1 MPRQASVNTS
11 VADVIEILSED
22 HKKVS
27 QLFAE
32 FAKIRHQADDEA
44 KQTLVEITCTEL
56 VIHTQVEE
64 EYLYPALHEVFD
76 EMDLLDEAEVEHTL
90 AKQLIGELESM
101 QPDDELYDAKFT
113 VLGEY
118 VKHHIE
124 EEENKIF
131 PKIKNMEM
139 DFKSLGRSIRQR
151 RDELRSEFGIPDE
164 NFDEEEPQ
172 QPSTQP
178 HSPHH

>member
-1 MPRQASVNTS
+1 MPRQASINTS
-11 VADVIEILSED
+11 VSDVIEILIED

-27 QLFAE
+27 KFFAE
-32 FAKIRHQADDEA
+32 FEKIRHHANDET
-44 KQTLVEITCTEL
+44 KQTLVETACTEL

-64 EYLYPALHEVFD
+64 EYLYPALREVFD
-76 EMDLLDEAEVEHTL
+76 ESDLLDEAEVEHNI

-113 VLGEY
+113 VLGQY

-124 EEENKIF
+124 EEQNKIF
-131 PKIKNMEM
+131 PKITAAKM

-164 NFDEEEPQ
+164 NYEEDEPPQ
-172 QPSTQP
+172 SSTTSQ
-178 HSPHH
+178 SPHH